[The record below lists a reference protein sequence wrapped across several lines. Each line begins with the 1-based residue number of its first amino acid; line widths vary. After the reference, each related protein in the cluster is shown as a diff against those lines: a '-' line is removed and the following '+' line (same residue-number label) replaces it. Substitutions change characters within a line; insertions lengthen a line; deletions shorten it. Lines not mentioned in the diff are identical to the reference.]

1 MRLHAFVFKVPLIMI
16 LARVRTQ
23 TRRTRPTTVGERL
36 EFQDIV
42 MDAASH
48 KVWRQDNEIKP
59 GPTEF
64 RLLSNFME
72 NPGRVWRRE

>member
-1 MRLHAFVFKVPLIMI
+1 MRLLAFVFNVPRIMI
-16 LARVRTQ
+16 LASVRTQ
-23 TRRTRPTTVGERL
+23 RHRTRPTTVGERP